1 MLIGIQQDKF
11 AVKSRMQVAK
21 PHQPVHLLNNGT
33 LELLLNLIQGVV
45 MTVDV
50 TGLSGLMVKIEI
62 VSSGKQAYIVNL
74 GNTGRKEL
82 DGSCHHQESWRQN

>member
-11 AVKSRMQVAK
+11 AVKSGMQVTE
-21 PHQPVHLLNNGT
+21 PHQPVHLLNNGA

-74 GNTGRKEL
+74 GNTGVK
-82 DGSCHHQESWRQN
+82 N